1 MAWCGGRSLVSDTV
15 YARDMTSSTP
25 PTPAAPSASGFQFQP
40 LALPASVTP
49 SIARNWPV
57 KRLVFLAGEASG
69 DHLGAAILSA
79 LAQAQAEYQIRLEV
93 AGTGGEAMAAQGCL
107 SLLPLSRF
115 NHMGFT
121 NVLLNLPKLMRAI
134 STVKRAVVAAAP
146 DAVIGIDAQGYVGQI
161 MQGVGAGSTRRIQLV
176 APTVWAAHPERAA
189 KVAGYLDRLLCLYP
203 FEPPLF
209 ERHGLR
215 ADFVGHPLVQ
225 ADVPE
230 APGMF
235 RKGQSLLDSR
245 MLVALLP
252 GSRPVEVDHMIPVFA
267 KAIHQLS
274 ASMKQEITV
283 AIPVA
288 PLVKER
294 VRALAKRWLPNAIL
308 VEGQSAKW
316 KLFHDADLAL
326 CCAGT
331 AVIELALAKTPII
344 LGFRHDRLTNWL
356 GQRVWRGFASIVNI
370 NANQLIHPE
379 FLLGECRSGPIA
391 AAARF
396 LLENT
401 DRRQRIAAQQYE
413 HILKMGIR
421 GPEGQWQSPA
431 KVAATR
437 ILEDLIDGIPAQA
450 VIEQKASV

>member
-1 MAWCGGRSLVSDTV
+1 
-15 YARDMTSSTP
+15 MTFSTTPTSAASS
-25 PTPAAPSASGFQFQP
+25 AKGFQFQP
-40 LALPASVTP
+40 LALPAGLTP
-49 SIARNWPV
+49 SVASNWPV
-57 KRLVFLAGEASG
+57 KRLVFLAGEVSG
-69 DHLGAAILSA
+69 DHLGGAILSA
-79 LAQAQAEYQIRLEV
+79 LTQAQAEYQVRLEV

-121 NVLLNLPKLMRAI
+121 NVLLNLPKLMQAI
-134 STVKRAVVAAAP
+134 SNVKRAVVAAAP

-176 APTVWAAHPERAA
+176 APTIWAAHPERAA

-209 ERHGLR
+209 EKHGLR

-230 APGMF
+230 QSGMF
-235 RKGQSLLDSR
+235 RKSHALPDENT
-245 MLVALLP
+245 LVAVLP

-274 ASMKQEITV
+274 ASMNQEITV

-288 PLVKER
+288 PLVKDR
-294 VRALAKRWLPNAIL
+294 VRALAKRLLPTAIL

-316 KLFHDADLAL
+316 QLFHDADLAL

-344 LGFRHDRLTNWL
+344 LGFKHDRLTNWL

-379 FLLGECRSGPIA
+379 FLLGECRPGPIA
-391 AAARF
+391 AAARS

-413 HILKMGIR
+413 HILKMGVR
-421 GPEGQWQSPA
+421 GPQGQWQSPA
-431 KVAATR
+431 RVAAAR
-437 ILEDLIDGIPAQA
+437 ILEDLIEGIPAKGI
-450 VIEQKASV
+450 IEQKASV

>member
-1 MAWCGGRSLVSDTV
+1 
-15 YARDMTSSTP
+15 MTSST
-25 PTPAAPSASGFQFQP
+25 TSTLAAPSTLGFQFQP
-40 LALPASVTP
+40 LALPAGVSP

-57 KRLVFLAGEASG
+57 KRLVLLTGEASG

-79 LAQAQAEYQIRLEV
+79 LAQAQAEYQVRLEV

-121 NVLLNLPKLMRAI
+121 NVLLNLPKLMQAI
-134 STVKRAVVAAAP
+134 SNVKRAVVAAAP

-176 APTVWAAHPERAA
+176 APTIWAAHPERAA

-209 ERHGLR
+209 EKHGLR

-230 APGMF
+230 QSGMF
-235 RKGQSLLDSR
+235 RKSHALPDENT
-245 MLVALLP
+245 LVAVLP

-274 ASMKQEITV
+274 ARMNQEITV

-288 PLVKER
+288 PLVKDR
-294 VRALAKRWLPNAIL
+294 VRALAKRLLPTAVL

-316 KLFHDADLAL
+316 QLFHDADLAL

-344 LGFRHDRLTNWL
+344 LGFKHDRLTNWL

-379 FLLGECRSGPIA
+379 FLLGKCRPEPIA
-391 AAARF
+391 AAAQS

-401 DRRQRIAAQQYE
+401 NRRQRIAAQQYE
-413 HILKMGIR
+413 HILKMGVR
-421 GPEGQWQSPA
+421 GPQGQWQSPA
-431 KVAATR
+431 RVAAAR
-437 ILEDLIDGIPAQA
+437 ILEDLIEGIPAKGI
-450 VIEQKASV
+450 IEQKASV